1 MGDAGSRQPVA
12 ASATSSTSDHLTPA
26 AALTAIVVACGIAI
40 CICRQQTPHGTTA
53 ETATRDRG
61 ETELVSARNVEI
73 SAPSCKL
80 ISKNS
85 KVVGLI
91 KSHRQVRKVRT
102 KRTRFQELQHG
113 DDTMQEADL

>member
-12 ASATSSTSDHLTPA
+12 ASATASTSNHLTLA

-61 ETELVSARNVEI
+61 ETELVSARIVEVNVEV
-73 SAPSCKL
+73 SAPSCKV
-80 ISKNS
+80 ISKSS
-85 KVVGLI
+85 KVVGKMASYTSVPCGS
-91 KSHRQVRKVRT
+91 KSH
-102 KRTRFQELQHG
+102 
-113 DDTMQEADL
+113 D